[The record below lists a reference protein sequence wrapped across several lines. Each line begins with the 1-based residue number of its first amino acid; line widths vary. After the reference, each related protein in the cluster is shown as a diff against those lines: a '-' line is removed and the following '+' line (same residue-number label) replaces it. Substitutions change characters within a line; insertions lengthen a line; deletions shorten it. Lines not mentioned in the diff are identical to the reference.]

1 MSYENVY
8 KVEAMFYI
16 LALSS
21 PDTDPFFI
29 LLSKAPLSVLL
40 CLI

>member
-21 PDTDPFFI
+21 PDTDPFLI
-29 LLSKAPLSVLL
+29 PLSKAPLSVLL
-40 CLI
+40 CLM